1 MTLVDPDLAVSRV
14 LRTGLYVSQT
24 LLLAGWL
31 GHLVDRRPVGGVSTD
46 TLIGSHGWAAAA
58 LWWGLVLLVMTPVAR
73 IVTTMLAYGRHS
85 VSRKFSW
92 LALASLTIIG
102 AGVLLGAAPV

>member
-1 MTLVDPDLAVSRV
+1 MSHRDPDLAVSRV
-14 LRTGLYVSQT
+14 LRTGLYVSQS
-24 LLLAGWL
+24 LLAVGWL
-31 GHLVDRRPVGGVSTD
+31 GHLIDRRPVGGLSSD

-73 IVTTMLAYGRHS
+73 IVTTMVAYGRHS
-85 VSRKFSW
+85 ASRKFAG
-92 LALASLTIIG
+92 LALVSLSIIG